1 MEYDDAVKRAG
12 RIVYIEPNNINN
24 LHPSNSIPYPYEDYA
39 ISVNLRVYMGNRY
52 SCGFPDD
59 FDENWYKKFSVEY
72 STNRGTI
79 SFIGG
84 TNGYLSTNFTDISMN
99 DPMSNTHECLG
110 IESINIAYNS
120 WMYPQVNIKFID
132 VRGASLMLPAEYE
145 KYNSPE
151 SDFKATGSATFFNAL
166 FSFPYPMFKLSVK
179 GFYGKEITYDLCV
192 SDVKINFNST
202 TGNLEANVSFIG
214 YMYGVYSEIPMSL
227 ISIAPYTEYGPK
239 GKEYWKHE
247 KDAGHFVF
255 TDGNN
260 IDSEMLTYPELL
272 SAVDNISEN
281 AKKILRNSEEGK
293 RMKAINTLFRKIGK
307 VKAKYQEFRN
317 SWQTYELKGQDG
329 YSLLYMPVDV
339 DNEDV
344 EAIDAKERE
353 VIKKANEFRKEVE
366 AYNKLAHQYEHLEI
380 QTLHKETELNG
391 IAEEYANQMKNANG
405 DENKVK
411 FDDISKEYLS
421 FVVFTVTNDPSD
433 AGKKTIN
440 TLEGD
445 GKLRINASVSDCYKD
460 FIDAVKNG
468 EKLNN
473 SEEVVDK
480 TGIRKK
486 LLSKNSPKYLKVYLF
501 RLHQKSPLT
510 EISNI
515 EEKLQDE
522 KKALT
527 KKLKDIKKESMREG
541 LGFNPTIRNMF
552 NLTFAHMNTFM
563 ELFYECLSRIKSQIT
578 ARERLIRKYV
588 GGNVMCDINEY
599 YVKNATEDGSLPP
612 FTMFYQEKVLSDA
625 ENGDDKTYELIW
637 PGNLPDGE
645 NLEEVK
651 LVRALVSAT
660 KMYQGKLD
668 ASFRKDTLKKET
680 NKENAS
686 IAFFPL
692 TPYDFVHPYT
702 NQYIN
707 VLSKTINRDTILD
720 RILFIFALRC
730 YYFFYMNFGD
740 TSVEGDNILTALNN
754 GFFEKYGKIEAE
766 NIFRALDTKNLT
778 CSNALNS
785 KLLSTANNIGG
796 YVENFLNKNIFSDGF
811 DIIPGKNRT
820 AIFGKVATNG
830 TPLKYKW
837 LTNDG
842 KYYLPI
848 GGTFNIN
855 NICSDTDNGSLSR
868 KEEYVNVSNFSENK
882 SNFHIISDSSVI
894 NGLLN
899 VIYHD
904 NEAGETISGLYNNF
918 TRNIKEVKEDIGMD
932 GYIKSYLSPHAKA
945 LIYSGGIL
953 TFKSIK
959 SKFSSTDNIKGTDFN
974 ILYPSVVLS
983 NVGTESVVSNI
994 LFAHPIYYM
1003 QTDQLSRTYLFL
1015 CGLPVAGNKYILDSA
1030 ISSTVPKTLLL
1041 REGAFYWRRKKMEEG
1056 SDPIIL
1062 SDPDNENRILY
1073 KSAAAD
1079 EVYSIEYGG
1088 NNFLYP
1094 IPVNDSQHKYIK
1106 ITEPSGITQG
1116 RIDGLIKYFED
1127 FAKSTDFTTIDN
1139 AYSLYVIEKNG
1150 EITSTRRI
1158 KAKELCTTKTENL
1171 RKNGIYIN
1179 YGVESVYG
1187 KVRDKLIPLGTN
1199 EDGNFDA
1206 EVESTYET
1214 NQVALKRLFGDF
1226 DTVIDYAV
1234 PFAKNPV
1241 VSYDGLKKSM
1251 TAFIEELVK
1260 RTKPEQV
1267 VEEHKDEVVVTDD
1280 RYGSEDF
1287 LISVYDMLRVL
1298 YNKWLCSNSKDIWYF
1313 NAMGTDEEMANSDFG
1328 KFKYMDNFY
1337 HNIGDKLIVGLDSV
1351 VSLLKEN
1358 TIEKVNSVSSEPVSN
1373 SNSIY
1378 RYLAAICERNQM
1390 VFLALPSMYGLTFD
1404 ETGDSI
1410 KDMFRP
1416 IPFNEGKSMNNKSST
1431 YVALYAYKLS
1441 EHLDIKSES
1450 GQYGF
1455 KNDGCNIADSK
1466 GNILAPVPA
1475 PFADGNENSML
1486 VPAFGVTFAKQNQSY
1501 FKNIQLNMNDHQ
1513 QTEASLRTM
1522 FNIAAK
1528 GTQTP
1533 RSTQIFGQDLYRVYS
1548 SYSYMCTVDMMGNA
1562 QVTPLM
1568 YFQLNNIPMWNGLY
1582 MIIKVTHSINGNG
1595 DMTTNFTGVRISS
1608 YSTPY
1613 VEPDLIFIDDDFP
1626 EDEKYEEEEEQDSDI
1641 KTEGTKGD
1649 SKSVGYAHE
1658 QYQKVYSKFVKGDG
1672 NYDGSTTNGSN
1683 IYTPVGN
1690 GFDITYLSTMGYNDK
1705 VDENVLTSYS
1715 GDKYPEGQSRT
1726 VKYLIVHSCGYEYQ
1740 EAVMNHGSYPPYNIY
1755 IDGEGKIHYP
1765 WYHLGNSVND
1775 TNMFDREA
1783 TTSSKNYKYCSMNL
1797 AFYGTYAGG
1806 KLNVSDAT
1814 IKTLQQYILAFNK
1827 AHPNVKI
1834 VGYNQIGYAENDG
1847 NTLSPGFHMPTL
1859 LSNLK
1864 ISNAAVKTDMNNFM
1878 APCSNDRTYI
1888 DGNDASI
1895 VYDAGSNEWKKQ
1907 TEPKKSGLSRPA
1919 SKAGGDGY
1927 SGGGHSGTR

>member
-24 LHPSNSIPYPYEDYA
+24 LHPNNSIPYPYEDYA

-59 FDENWYKKFSVEY
+59 FDENWYKRFSVEY
-72 STNRGTI
+72 STNTGTL

-99 DPMSNTHECLG
+99 NPMSNTHECLG
-110 IESINIAYNS
+110 IESIDISYDS
-120 WMYPQVNIKFID
+120 WRYPQVKVKFID

-166 FSFPYPMFKLSVK
+166 FSFPYPMFKLTVK

-202 TGNLEANVSFIG
+202 TGNLEALVSFIG
-214 YMYGVYSEIPMSL
+214 YMYGVYSELPLSL

-239 GKEYWKHE
+239 GKEYWQHE

-255 TDGNN
+255 TDGKN
-260 IDSEMLTYPELL
+260 IDSEMLTFPELL
-272 SAVDNISEN
+272 GAIDNISEN
-281 AKKILRNSEEGK
+281 ARKIVRNSEEGK
-293 RMKAINTLFRKIGK
+293 RMKVINTLFRKIGK
-307 VKAKYQEFRN
+307 VKDKYREFRN
-317 SWQTYELKGQDG
+317 SWQTYNLKGQNN
-329 YSLLYMPVDV
+329 YSLLYMPVNIE
-339 DNEDV
+339 NENI
-344 EAIDAKERE
+344 EAIDAKERDI
-353 VIKKANEFRKEVE
+353 VRKANEFKKEVE
-366 AYNKLAHQYEHLEI
+366 SYNKLANQYGHLVI
-380 QTLHKETELNG
+380 STLTKETELNG
-391 IAEEYANQMKNANG
+391 IAEEYANQMKNAGG
-405 DENKVK
+405 DESKVK
-411 FDDISKEYLS
+411 FDEIGKKYLPY
-421 FVVFTVTNDPSD
+421 VVFTVTNDPSN

-445 GKLRINASVSDCYKD
+445 GKIRINASVSDSYKD
-460 FIDAVKNG
+460 FVNAVKNG

-473 SEEVVDK
+473 SEEIVDK

-486 LLSKNSPKYLKVYLF
+486 LLSKDSPKYLKVYLF
-501 RLHQKSPLT
+501 RLHQENPLS
-510 EISNI
+510 EINDI
-515 EEKLQDE
+515 EGKLQDE
-522 KKALT
+522 KAELT

-541 LGFNPTIRNMF
+541 LGFNPSIRNMF

-563 ELFYECLSRIKSQIT
+563 ELFYECLGRIKNQIT
-578 ARERLIRKYV
+578 SRERLIRNYV

-612 FTMFYQEKVLSDA
+612 FTLFYQEKVLSDT
-625 ENGDDKTYELIW
+625 ENGDDKTYEVIW

-651 LVRALVSAT
+651 FVRALVSAA
-660 KMYQGKLD
+660 KMYQGKVD
-668 ASFRKDTLKKET
+668 ATFREDTLKKET

-720 RILFIFALRC
+720 RILFIFTLRC

-740 TSVEGDNILTALNN
+740 VFVDGDNISAAVKN

-766 NIFRALDTKNLT
+766 NIFRALATNNLT

-785 KLLSTANNIGG
+785 RLLSTANNIGG
-796 YVENFLNKNIFSDGF
+796 YVESFLNKNIFSDGF
-811 DIIPGKNRT
+811 GIIPGKNKT

-837 LTNDG
+837 LTNGG

-855 NICSDTDNGSLSR
+855 TICSDTDNGSLGR
-868 KEEYVNVSNFSENK
+868 KEEYVNLSDMSENR
-882 SNFHIISDSSVI
+882 SNFHVISDSSII
-894 NGLLN
+894 NSLLN

-904 NEAGETISGLYNNF
+904 NEAGESVSGLYDNF
-918 TRNIKEVKEDIGMD
+918 SRNIKEVKEDIATD
-932 GYIKSYLSPHAKA
+932 GYIKSYLSPYANTIA
-945 LIYSGGIL
+945 NTGSNIL
-953 TFKSIK
+953 TFKGIK
-959 SKFSSTDNIKGTDFN
+959 NIFTSTDNVNGTDFN

-983 NVGTESVVSNI
+983 NVGSESVVSNI

-1003 QTDQLSRTYLFL
+1003 QTDQLSRAYLFV
-1015 CGLPVAGNKYILDSA
+1015 CGFPISGSRFILDSA

-1041 REGAFYWRRKKMEEG
+1041 REGAFYWRRKKMQEG
-1056 SDPIIL
+1056 SDPIVV

-1073 KSAAAD
+1073 KSAASD
-1079 EVYSIEYGG
+1079 EVYSIEYAG

-1094 IPVNDSQHKYIK
+1094 IPINDSQHHYIK
-1106 ITEPSGITQG
+1106 ITEPSGVTQG

-1127 FAKSTDFTTIDN
+1127 FAKSADFTTIDN
-1139 AYSLYVIEKNG
+1139 AYSLYINEKNSG
-1150 EITSTRRI
+1150 YSSTRRI

-1179 YGVESVYG
+1179 YGVDSAYG

-1199 EDGNFDA
+1199 KEGKFDY
-1206 EVESTYET
+1206 EVEVTYEK
-1214 NQVALKRLFGDF
+1214 NQTILKSLFGNF

-1251 TAFIEELVK
+1251 IAFINELVN
-1260 RTKPEQV
+1260 RVRPEQV
-1267 VEEHKDEVVVTDD
+1267 VEEHKDEVIVMDD
-1280 RYGSEDF
+1280 RFGSEDF
-1287 LISVYDMLRVL
+1287 LISVYDLLRVL

-1313 NAMGTDEEMANSDFG
+1313 NAMGTDEEMADSDFG

-1351 VSLLKEN
+1351 VNLLKDN
-1358 TIEKVNSVSSEPVSN
+1358 TIEKVNPVANEPVTN
-1373 SNSIY
+1373 SNSVY
-1378 RYLAAICERNQM
+1378 KYLAAICEKNQM

-1404 ETGDSI
+1404 ETGNSI

-1441 EHLDIKSES
+1441 EYLNIKSES

-1475 PFADGNENSML
+1475 PFADGNQDSML

-1501 FKNIQLNMNDHQ
+1501 FKNITLDMADHQ
-1513 QTEASLRTM
+1513 QTEASIRAM
-1522 FNIAAK
+1522 FNIATK
-1528 GTQTP
+1528 GTQSP
-1533 RSTQIFGQDLYRVYS
+1533 RATHIFGQDLYRVYS
-1548 SYSYMCTVDMMGNA
+1548 SYSYSCTVDMMGNA

-1582 MIIKVTHSINGNG
+1582 LITKVTHVIKGNG
-1595 DMTTNFTGVRISS
+1595 DMSTQFTGVRISN

-1626 EDEKYEEEEEQDSDI
+1626 DAEKYEEDEVQDSDI
-1641 KTEGTKGD
+1641 STEGTKGD
-1649 SKSVGYAHE
+1649 SKSIGYLQE
-1658 QYQKVYSKFVKGDG
+1658 KYKEVYSKFVKGG
-1672 NYDGSTTNGSN
+1672 GYDGSTTNGAN
-1683 IYTPVGN
+1683 IYNQMTN
-1690 GFDITYLSTMGYNDK
+1690 GFDSTYLNTMGYNND
-1705 VDENVLTSYS
+1705 VDEKVLDSYN
-1715 GDKYPEGQSRT
+1715 GGKYNEGESRT
-1726 VKYLIVHSCGYEYQ
+1726 VKYLIVHSCGYGYEQ
-1740 EAVMNHGSYPPYNIY
+1740 AVSGNGSRPPYNIY
-1755 IDGEGKIHYP
+1755 IDGDGKIHYP
-1765 WYHLGNSVND
+1765 WYHLGNSAND
-1775 TNMFDREA
+1775 TNMFERDA

-1797 AFYGTYAGG
+1797 AFYGTYSSG
-1806 KLNVSDAT
+1806 KLNVSNET
-1814 IKTLQQYILAFNK
+1814 INTLQQYLKAFHA
-1827 AHPNVKI
+1827 AHPNIKI
-1834 VGYNQIGYAENDG
+1834 IGYNQIGYAENDG

-1859 LSNLK
+1859 LNNLK
-1864 ISNAAVKTDMNNFM
+1864 ISDAAIVTDIDNFM

-1888 DGNDASI
+1888 DGNNAPI
-1895 VYDAGSNEWKKQ
+1895 VYNAASKEWNKQ
-1907 TEPKKSGLSRPA
+1907 TKNKKTGLVRPA
-1919 SKAGGDGY
+1919 SNTGGDGY